1 MTNADI
7 PPTSKKKK
15 KTQKKS
21 SIENKVSASFRN
33 ENG

>member
-15 KTQKKS
+15 KKKKS

-33 ENG
+33 QNG